1 MKIYRSKS
9 RDPFFHLA
17 VEEWLLREET
27 GEALFLYQNPSSVV
41 LGRFQNPWLECDLS
55 FMREKNLTLVRRMS
69 GGGTVWHDEG
79 NVNMAWVRP
88 LKGFK
93 KDEMLWKVCDQLK
106 AFNLG
111 VTVNARHDLVVTM
124 PDGST
129 LKVSGSAYKQ
139 TKDRVLHHHTL
150 LLKSDL
156 SVLNRVLQSPH
167 RLQETRSI
175 PSVRSQV
182 MNLGIEPES
191 WMGRWGE
198 AEIVSPSDA
207 RFNAGPWKDWQWLMG
222 ETPFFRWQFE
232 FQGQVIKLSAH
243 KGLIQELT
251 WERLSLEMNDLG
263 RKLEAQTFYE
273 LSQGSIDL
281 SAWQK
286 FLGR

>member
-1 MKIYRSKS
+1 MKIFRSNA

-17 VEEWLLREET
+17 VEEWLLREVT
-27 GEALFLYQNPSSVV
+27 GDALFLYQNPPSVV

-55 FMREKNLTLVRRMS
+55 YMRERNLMLVRRMS

-93 KDEMLWKVCDQLK
+93 KDEMLWQVCEKLK
-106 AFNLG
+106 SFDLS

-129 LKVSGSAYKQ
+129 RKVSGSAYKQ
-139 TKDRVLHHHTL
+139 TKDRVLHHFTL
-150 LLKSDL
+150 LLNSDL

-182 MNLGIEPES
+182 MNLGLEPEAWMES
-191 WMGRWGE
+191 WGK
-198 AEIVSPSDA
+198 AEELLPSDR
-207 RFNAGPWKDWQWLMG
+207 RFNASPWQDWQWQMG

-232 FQGQVIKLSAH
+232 LQGHSLKLSAH
-243 KGLIQELT
+243 KGLIQELS
-251 WERLSLEMNDLG
+251 WEKFGLEFKELG
-263 RKLEAQTFYE
+263 LRLEAQTFYE
-273 LSQGSIDL
+273 LSNGAIDL
-281 SAWQK
+281 SRWQN